1 MQAELPTTRQS
12 VNKSKDIETTNERVP
27 LLQKDFMADVEN
39 NSKSGT
45 PAAAT
50 SPAKNTTT
58 PAAGQPSNTN
68 VFNNIT
74 IINVTN
80 TGDPGKNGTYMSF
93 LIIVIGIVVSIIT
106 YRYSPD
112 NINLSNWNDFCPN
125 EDDNN
130 DFYRSCK
137 SNSAVLR
144 ISLAMTILFALQII
158 GTKIYTP
165 YYDILWIVKS
175 FLFSGLVI
183 IFFFAVNGNAF
194 DTGGYTWF
202 ARITGFF
209 FLILQQVILLDLAY
223 TWNESW
229 VGYADVDGERGNYWL
244 TILIIISLV
253 MFLGGYA
260 VMGLLYWQF
269 MGCDNNIVIISL
281 TVALTTIA
289 TILQLFF
296 SENGSILTSAFMTA
310 YAAYVCYSSV
320 ILNPSASCNPSLN
333 SSYQTI
339 SAVSITGFVIFCN
352 ISINFLLLLDYWDY
366 PFGDFLI
373 VDYLQYWYNISLLLC
388 LLQNT
393 YHSICVFSEKD
404 SSSSLNNR
412 TKWKKY

>member
-1 MQAELPTTRQS
+1 MQAVPPKTKPS
-12 VNKSKDIETTNERVP
+12 NNSIDIESKNERVP

-39 NSKSGT
+39 SK

-50 SPAKNTTT
+50 TPSGNPAK
-58 PAAGQPSNTN
+58 PSNTN

-74 IINVTN
+74 IINVNN

-93 LIIVIGIVVSIIT
+93 LVVVIGIVVSIIT

-112 NINLSNWNDFCPN
+112 NINLSNWTDFCPN

-137 SNSAVLR
+137 ANSAVLR
-144 ISLAMTILFALQII
+144 ISLAMTIMFALQII
-158 GTKIYTP
+158 GTKIHTTF
-165 YYDILWIVKS
+165 YDILWIVK
-175 FLFSGLVI
+175 FFVFAALVI
-183 IFFFAVNGNAF
+183 VFFFLVNGNAF

-229 VGYADVDGERGNYWL
+229 IGYADSDGERGNYWL
-244 TILIIISLV
+244 TILVIISLV
-253 MFLGGYA
+253 LFLGGYA
-260 VMGLLYWQF
+260 VLGLLYWQF
-269 MGCDNNIVIISL
+269 LECDNNIVIISL
-281 TVALTTIA
+281 TVGLTTLA
-289 TILQLFF
+289 TIIQLFF

-310 YAAYVCYSSV
+310 YASYVCYSAV

-339 SAVSITGFVIFCN
+339 SSVRIT
-352 ISINFLLLLDYWDY
+352 FL
-366 PFGDFLI
+366 
-373 VDYLQYWYNISLLLC
+373 
-388 LLQNT
+388 
-393 YHSICVFSEKD
+393 
-404 SSSSLNNR
+404 SS
-412 TKWKKY
+412 T